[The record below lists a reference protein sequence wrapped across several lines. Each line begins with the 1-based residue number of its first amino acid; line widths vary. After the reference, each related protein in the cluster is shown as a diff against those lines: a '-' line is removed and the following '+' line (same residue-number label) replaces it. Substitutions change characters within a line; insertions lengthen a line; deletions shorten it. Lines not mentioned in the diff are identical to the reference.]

1 MRVGDLVQYKNAATN
16 FLGIVV
22 EEVDAYQVSVCY
34 IWNKKLYTSQLRRR
48 GLEVISLHKKN
59 GRR

>member
-1 MRVGDLVQYKNAATN
+1 MRVGDLVQYTDVSTN

-22 EEVDAYQVSVCY
+22 EEIDTHQVSVCY
-34 IWNKKLYTSQLRRR
+34 LWKKKLYTSQLRRQE
-48 GLEVISLHKKN
+48 LEVISLHKKN

>member
-1 MRVGDLVQYKNAATN
+1 LRVGDLVQYTDVSTN

-22 EEVDAYQVSVCY
+22 EEIDTHQVSVCY
-34 IWNKKLYTSQLRRR
+34 LWKKKLYTSQLRRQE
-48 GLEVISLHKKN
+48 LEVISLHKKN

>member
-1 MRVGDLVQYKNAATN
+1 MRVGDLVQYTDVSTN

>member
-1 MRVGDLVQYKNAATN
+1 LRVGDLVQYKNVATN
-16 FLGIVV
+16 FFGIIV
-22 EEVDAYQVSVCY
+22 EEVDSYSVSVCY

-48 GLEVISLHKKN
+48 ELEILSLHKKN